1 MGKGGSQVSKKGHFL
16 AQTDHVRLRRMCVQ
30 ALAQVLGRRGPEGAG
45 GEDTAV
51 WAVDRKC
58 CGLRPPLGF
67 GDVGLSQKVSCRS
80 CRGIE
85 TWDRDVGLRQKVSC
99 KSCPAT
105 DSDSLVST
113 DSLVPNVVYSNLGVL
128 KT

>member
-1 MGKGGSQVSKKGHFL
+1 MDGSSGEKAGRQQARGGGQCGKGRKPSEQEGAFSCADRSRKV
-16 AQTDHVRLRRMCVQ
+16 AAHVCPGVG
-30 ALAQVLGRRGPEGAG
+30 AGAGPEGAG

-85 TWDRDVGLRQKVSC
+85 TWD
-99 KSCPAT
+99 
-105 DSDSLVST
+105 
-113 DSLVPNVVYSNLGVL
+113 
-128 KT
+128 